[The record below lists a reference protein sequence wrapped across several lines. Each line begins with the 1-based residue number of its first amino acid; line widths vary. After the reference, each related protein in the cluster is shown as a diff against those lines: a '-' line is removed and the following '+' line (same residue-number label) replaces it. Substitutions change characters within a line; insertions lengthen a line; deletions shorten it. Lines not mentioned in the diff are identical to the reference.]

1 MSDKEADLQIKEQ
14 LELYSDFIK
23 FAWDSLDD
31 NILTDDDNE
40 NVDMSLEAFFNLVK
54 IACIYNGNRELYE
67 NMFKE
72 MPMEEFESVHETLSI
87 ISDFL
92 DETQPENWDEE
103 INLLDAFDFFAETA
117 YRRCL
122 NIKNENDERVII
134 LISKELQECADVL
147 STICSDAWDAITCL
161 EDKVNELLQKYNLPE
176 EEIDL
181 VEKYK
186 EFIEKEIENLNTYI
200 SFVDSNDSTDEFKF
214 VFELT
219 FVSGI
224 GVLASECMKDVDL
237 FWKVAV
243 FMGDEEAT
251 LPDDFY
257 SFYDYIEDIDRIGEQ
272 YYYKWDKKM
281 SLVAACKSF
290 HFRYINLLKMSRNGT
305 DMDVIAQ
312 RSKVECEQLL
322 HRMEE
327 AEYVL
332 NILLGLEF

>member
-72 MPMEEFESVHETLSI
+72 MPMEDFESVHETLSI

-186 EFIEKEIENLNTYI
+186 K
-200 SFVDSNDSTDEFKF
+200 
-214 VFELT
+214 
-219 FVSGI
+219 
-224 GVLASECMKDVDL
+224 
-237 FWKVAV
+237 
-243 FMGDEEAT
+243 
-251 LPDDFY
+251 
-257 SFYDYIEDIDRIGEQ
+257 RI
-272 YYYKWDKKM
+272 Y
-281 SLVAACKSF
+281 
-290 HFRYINLLKMSRNGT
+290 
-305 DMDVIAQ
+305 
-312 RSKVECEQLL
+312 
-322 HRMEE
+322 
-327 AEYVL
+327 
-332 NILLGLEF
+332 